1 MSARR
6 TLAFITADGGAAN
19 AKYAA
24 GGDGDDAVIT
34 ENRGLLNF
42 GKGTDEKRS
51 ANILN

>member
-24 GGDGDDAVIT
+24 GDGDDAVIT

-42 GKGTDEKRS
+42 GKGTDVKRS